1 MRCGIEPKVN
11 TPVGQHFRLEPES
24 RNSCANSSRTLR
36 VHVTNPLAP
45 ASLSAAAPSVLLMLQ
60 AEERV
65 TQPIGNDSAFL
76 PNSKDQRA
84 PQSREEG
91 GVPVTKLGRGNS
103 GSLSQGAV
111 NASFLFLAPS
121 LSHLP

>member
-1 MRCGIEPKVN
+1 M
-11 TPVGQHFRLEPES
+11 
-24 RNSCANSSRTLR
+24 
-36 VHVTNPLAP
+36 TNRLAP
-45 ASLSAAAPSVLLMLQ
+45 ASLRAAAPSVLLMLQ

-65 TQPIGNDSAFL
+65 TQPIRNDSAFL
-76 PNSKDQRA
+76 PNSRDQRA
-84 PQSREEG
+84 PQRREKG

-103 GSLSQGAV
+103 GSLSQWAV